1 MEDAIFRRDRFTCRE
16 CGAEALS
23 VYLRADYVIDP
34 ERGGTYEDNLATF
47 CAECYNQRNGKM
59 IVTPLEMMQAR
70 RSQLNQLLAW
80 KQENKR
86 LGRDQV
92 KIVKD
97 YIHSRMFQDYT
108 LNHAGDFQI
117 EKYIR
122 NYGLV
127 SVLDKVDEAY
137 FSKIK
142 FKDDKITEESAVE
155 FMRAIG
161 AFLRVEQ
168 GGDLNKQIY
177 YTGGICKNNFG
188 EYCKKECLRRLFDYV
203 RALEPYY
210 SEEELILDIKGTVQ
224 QRTSAPNSCLGSR
237 TGGRLWITTSGKCSA
252 PKEGSSR
259 FLIAYCTKFHIFV
272 NGQ

>member
-1 MEDAIFRRDRFTCRE
+1 MADSIFRRDRFTCRE
-16 CGAEALS
+16 CGAEAPS

-34 ERGGTYEDNLATF
+34 ERGGTDEDNLATY
-47 CAECYNQRNGKM
+47 CAECYNQRNGKK

-80 KQENKR
+80 KQDNKR
-86 LGRDQV
+86 LSRDQV

-155 FMRAIG
+155 FMKAIG
-161 AFLRVEQ
+161 AFLYVEQ
-168 GGDLNKQIY
+168 AGELDKAVR
-177 YTGGICKNNFG
+177 YTAGICRNNIG
-188 EYCKKECLRRLFDYV
+188 QYCWKECLRRLDDYA

-210 SEEELILDIKGTVQ
+210 SEAALICDIRGSVQ
-224 QRTSAPNSCLGSR
+224 QRTKY
-237 TGGRLWITTSGKCSA
+237 ITNLPDWRAFMDNHQREMLRAKGKLA
-252 PKEGSSR
+252 
-259 FLIAYCTKFHIFV
+259 
-272 NGQ
+272 